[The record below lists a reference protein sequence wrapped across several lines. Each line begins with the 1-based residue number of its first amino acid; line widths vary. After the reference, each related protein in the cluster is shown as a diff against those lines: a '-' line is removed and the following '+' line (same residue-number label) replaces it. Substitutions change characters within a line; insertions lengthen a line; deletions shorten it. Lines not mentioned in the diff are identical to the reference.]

1 MGYSELFCQSN
12 FSFLQGASHP
22 EELIIQANFLGYQAL
37 AITDECS
44 VAGVVRAHT
53 AIKEHELSIQLIIGS
68 MFWLNNEVQLIL
80 ICPDRLAYA
89 ELCRVITNARRR
101 SEKGEYN
108 LQEWDLMSLKHCLV
122 IWLPKGE
129 ASDQEWGHWL
139 IKYHRERLWLGVQ
152 RRLLNNERDYLAH
165 CEHLAKQLKLSITAC
180 GGVLMHNAERLV
192 LQHTLTAIKHGQPV
206 NELGSRRLPN
216 CERTLRTLAKL
227 SKLFKPE
234 WLTESLII
242 SKQCQFNLQELKYEY
257 PAELVPK
264 GRTPIAHLRELVT
277 QGMTLRFPEGTS
289 TEISDTI
296 EKELTLI
303 EELNYPYYFLT
314 IHDVVMFAKRQ
325 GILYQGRGSA
335 ANSIVCYC
343 LEITSVDPRQISVL
357 FERFISKERDEPP
370 DIDVDFEHE
379 RREEVIQYIY
389 QKYGRE
395 RTAIAA
401 TVITYRLKSAI
412 REVGKALGINI
423 TQLEFFIKN
432 INRRDR
438 GLSWESQVI
447 ELGLNPKS
455 TKGQQ
460 FISLVNEIRG
470 FPRHLSQHVGGFVI
484 SAGPLYE
491 LVPIENASMADRTVI
506 QWDKDDLESLGLLK
520 VDVLALGMLSAI
532 RKCFD
537 LVKHHYQRSLSI
549 AELTKLKDDPKVYK
563 LIQQADTVGL
573 FQIESRAQM
582 SMLPRLKPANYYD
595 LVIQIAIVRP
605 GPIQGDMVHPF
616 LKRRDGLEAIEYPS
630 EEVKEVLSRT
640 LGVPIFQEQV
650 IKLAM
655 VAAGFT
661 GGEADQLRRAMASW
675 KKNGKLLQFKHKLI
689 TGMQARGYQAEFAEQ
704 IFNQILGFGEYGF
717 PESHSASFAVLAYV
731 SAWLKCYYPAL
742 FYTSLLNSLPM
753 GFYSASQLIQD
764 AKRHNITI
772 LPVCVNYSQYDHMVI
787 DYQRE
792 KALRLGLRIVKG
804 FSRQSANV
812 LLSNRPEQGF
822 KSINEVKQL
831 GLNRYTLEQ
840 LASANAF
847 YLLVGNRYQTRWQLM
862 NQEDEMPLFSSLHSV
877 LTRTEE
883 ASISSIEESAPE
895 QTSFDFMPSEID
907 NLTEDYAA
915 TGITLGKHPITL
927 LSESGKLPKFTRMA
941 ELAQKAHKSMITVIG
956 VVTGKQAPGTA
967 GGVTF
972 VTLEDDTGNINVVIW
987 AATSRAQKQPFIT
1000 AKILKVTGILEREG
1014 DVIHVIAGKLTDLT
1028 HELAELQTKS
1038 RDFH

>member
-1 MGYSELFCQSN
+1 MSYSELFCQSN

-22 EELIIQANFLGYQAL
+22 EELILQARFLGYEAL

-44 VAGVVRAHT
+44 VAGVVRAYT
-53 AIKEHELSIQLIIGS
+53 ASKEHELNIKLIVGS
-68 MFWLNNEVQLIL
+68 MFWLNSELQLL
-80 ICPDRLAYA
+80 LLCPSRVAYA

-101 SEKGEYN
+101 SEKGEYD
-108 LQEWDLMSLKHCLV
+108 LQEWDLMSLKHCLI
-122 IWLPKGE
+122 IWLPTGQVC
-129 ASDQEWGHWL
+129 DQHWGSWL
-139 IKYHRERLWLGVQ
+139 VKYHGKRLWLGVQ
-152 RRLLNNERDYLAH
+152 RHLLNNEQAYLSH
-165 CEHLAKQLKLSITAC
+165 CEQLADKLELSITAC
-180 GGVLMHNAERLV
+180 GGVLMHTSERLV
-192 LQHTLTAIKHGQPV
+192 LQHTLAAISAGTTVK
-206 NELGSRRLPN
+206 ELGDKRLPN
-216 CERTLRTLAKL
+216 CERAMRSLAKL

-234 WLTESLII
+234 WLRSSLII
-242 SKQCQFNLQELKYEY
+242 SELCQFNLSELRYEY

-264 GRTPIAHLRELVT
+264 KQKPMDYLRSLVKQGIA
-277 QGMTLRFPEGTS
+277 GRFPEGIS

-325 GILYQGRGSA
+325 GILFQGRGSA

-343 LEITSVDPRQISVL
+343 LGITSVDPRQISVL

-491 LVPIENASMADRTVI
+491 LVPIENASMTDRTVI

-537 LVKHHYQRSLSI
+537 LVKDHYQRSLSI
-549 AELTKLKDDPKVYK
+549 AEITKLKDDPKVYK

-616 LKRRDGLEAIEYPS
+616 LKRRDGVEAIEYPS

-675 KKNGKLLQFKHKLI
+675 KKNGKLLQFKNKLI
-689 TGMQARGYQAEFAEQ
+689 SGMQARGYQAEFAEQ

-742 FYTSLLNSLPM
+742 FYASLLNSLPM

-764 AKRHNITI
+764 AKRHKITI
-772 LPVCVNYSQYDHMVI
+772 LPVCVNHSYYDHKVV
-787 DYQRE
+787 DYLGE
-792 KALRLGLRIVKG
+792 KGLRLGLRIVKG
-804 FSRQSANV
+804 FSQQSANI
-812 LLSNRPEQGF
+812 LLSSRPEQGF
-822 KSINEVKQL
+822 KSINHIKKL
-831 GLNRYTLEQ
+831 GLNRYSLEQ

-847 YLLVGNRYQTRWQLM
+847 HLLTGNRYQTRWQLM
-862 NQEDEMPLFSSLHSV
+862 NQEDEMPLFSSLHSEP
-877 LTRTEE
+877 TRTEE
-883 ASISSIEESAPE
+883 IAVSSIAESAPE
-895 QTSFDFMPSEID
+895 QVSFEFTPNEID
-907 NLTEDYAA
+907 DLTEDYAA
-915 TGITLGKHPITL
+915 TGLTLGKHPITL
-927 LSESGKLPKFTRMA
+927 LAESGKLPKFTRMV
-941 ELAQKAHKSMITVIG
+941 ELTNKAHKSMITVIG

-972 VTLEDDTGNINVVIW
+972 VTLEDDTGNINVVVW
-987 AATSRAQKQPFIT
+987 AATSRAQKQPYIT

-1014 DVIHVIAGKLTDLT
+1014 EVIHVIAGKLTDLT
-1028 HELAELQTKS
+1028 HELANLDTKS